1 MPVPFIFWAGIAVVG
16 VAATGW
22 AAKEGGEAM
31 DSAANLTKWGAIA
44 GGVYVSYRAMKS
56 TGVLK

>member
-1 MPVPFIFWAGIAVVG
+1 MPPLIWAGMGLAAIVG
-16 VAATGW
+16 LGW
-22 AAKEGGEAM
+22 TAKEGGEAM